1 VIDRPG
7 TGCDADIA
15 KFQKE
20 KEAVMLSRISW
31 ETRPLRPRPAG
42 RGFKLSL
49 PMTVE
54 GPDPD
59 GTFFHEDTTL
69 EFMSHQGALFP
80 LSTPVALGSRLKLA
94 IALPPKLGEG
104 KSLTLVV
111 KGTIV
116 DIDAGEG
123 EGASPQ
129 VALRLESRYI
139 IQADAD

>member
-1 VIDRPG
+1 
-7 TGCDADIA
+7 
-15 KFQKE
+15 
-20 KEAVMLSRISW
+20 MLSRISW

-80 LSTPVALGSRLKLA
+80 LATPVALGSRLKLA
-94 IALPPKLGEG
+94 IGLPPKLGEG

>member
-1 VIDRPG
+1 
-7 TGCDADIA
+7 
-15 KFQKE
+15 
-20 KEAVMLSRISW
+20 MLSRISW

-59 GTFFHEDTTL
+59 GTLFHEDTTL
-69 EFMSHQGALFP
+69 AFMSHQGALFP
-80 LSTPVALGSRLKLA
+80 LSNPVALGSRLKLT

-104 KSLTLVV
+104 RNLTLVV
-111 KGTIV
+111 KGTII

-123 EGASPQ
+123 DGAAPQ
-129 VALRLESRYI
+129 VALRLESRYL
-139 IQADAD
+139 IQADADASSAGGSPQAPDA

>member
-1 VIDRPG
+1 
-7 TGCDADIA
+7 
-15 KFQKE
+15 
-20 KEAVMLSRISW
+20 MLSRISW

-59 GTFFHEDTTL
+59 GTLFHEDTTL
-69 EFMSHQGALFP
+69 AFMSHQGALFP
-80 LSTPVALGSRLKLA
+80 LRSAVALGSRLKLV

-104 KSLTLVV
+104 QNLKLVV

-116 DIDAGEG
+116 DVEAGEG
-123 EGASPQ
+123 DGAPPQ

-139 IQADAD
+139 IQADANEGASGPVPPASAPSL